1 MKINW
6 KKVLLVGNRWHKNL
20 WDELILI
27 WNIKL
32 LLKQNKKIYIACSNK
47 KWLENFHK
55 QFFDTSDITYIQE
68 LPKGF
73 RSFFKFFKKLW
84 DIKYYFKIDSILIWW
99 GEILTEETPFSYWY
113 WILSIWTVMFFKKL
127 YLSWWIQIPKKIRN
141 KVAFSL
147 LTKLAKKI
155 YVRDYDLIG
164 NKKLKDKIE
173 FFPDTS
179 LFVYDDVNLQ
189 NYNWHYKTQQK
200 KYIVVN
206 VNKKAENFFQEV
218 EIIVDNYYRKDYI
231 VYFAW
236 ICKSPKDNDII
247 YYHKLKK
254 KYNSIRLLDYEKNFW
269 NFIKIL
275 ADAEKIFTTRL
286 HLFLV
291 SFYLWKKVN
300 SFVYEK
306 KVEKMKDVLLK
317 INNKS
322 KL

>member
-6 KKVLLVGNRWHKNL
+6 KKVLLIWNRWHKNL

-32 LLKQNKKIYIACSNK
+32 LLKQKKKIYVACSNK
-47 KWLENFHK
+47 KWLINFHK

-99 GEILTEETPFSYWY
+99 GEILTEETPFSYYY
-113 WILSIWTVMFFKKL
+113 WILSIWPVMFFKNL

-141 KVAFSL
+141 KIAFSL

-155 YVRDYDLIG
+155 YVRDYYLID

-179 LFVYDDVNLQ
+179 LFVYDDINLQ
-189 NYNWHYKTQQK
+189 NYTWNYKTK
-200 KYIVVN
+200 KEKYIIVN
-206 VNKKAENFFQEV
+206 VNKKAENFFEEV
-218 EIIVDNYYRKDYI
+218 EKIVDNYYRKDYI
-231 VYFAW
+231 IYFAW
-236 ICKSPKDNDII
+236 ICKSPKDNDIV
-247 YYHKLKK
+247 YYHKLKE
-254 KYNSIRLLDYEKNFW
+254 KYKSIRLLDYEKDFW
-269 NFIKIL
+269 YFIDIL
-275 ADAEKIFTTRL
+275 ANAEKIWATRL
-286 HLFLV
+286 HLFLI
-291 SFYLWKKVN
+291 SFYLWKQVN

-306 KVEKMKDVLLK
+306 KVEKMKEVLLR